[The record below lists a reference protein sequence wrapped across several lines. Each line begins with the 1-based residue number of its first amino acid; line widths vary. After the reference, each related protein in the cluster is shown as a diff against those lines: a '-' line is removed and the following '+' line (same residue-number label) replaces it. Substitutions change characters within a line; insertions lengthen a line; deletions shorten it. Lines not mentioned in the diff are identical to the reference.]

1 MRNTILILSLCSLLF
16 CDCSPNHEEIRII
29 KVQDISTSYLSE
41 KVLIDSLSP
50 HPVQIDYYKGYLIIR
65 DTNVPDEEGMLQFYD
80 LKNGTKTSCMLK
92 GRGPGEM
99 IGFYDFFVMEPQHD
113 LFMLDV
119 SLKKILYAPV
129 DDLINGSIHPAD
141 ITSIDLS
148 KFPLFL
154 TISGGSGKLFATG
167 MMEDDRFISFDVTG
181 ANMKLGHYSPDMQ
194 KKEMSPMLNQAY
206 MGRVVYEG
214 SRQMLV
220 VACRYAD
227 QLEYYDI
234 RNSDVLFA
242 KGPLAFEPSYVITK
256 VQGYQVLGHN
266 RDERIGY
273 TTIDADKENIYVLYS
288 GKTNEDPRAAY
299 ASELRVFGWN
309 GNMRRRLE
317 LGHDL
322 ISIAVDDSGKNMYAL
337 SCDGKVL
344 VYEL

>member
-1 MRNTILILSLCSLLF
+1 
-16 CDCSPNHEEIRII
+16 
-29 KVQDISTSYLSE
+29 
-41 KVLIDSLSP
+41 
-50 HPVQIDYYKGYLIIR
+50 
-65 DTNVPDEEGMLQFYD
+65 
-80 LKNGTKTSCMLK
+80 
-92 GRGPGEM
+92 
-99 IGFYDFFVMEPQHD
+99 
-113 LFMLDV
+113 
-119 SLKKILYAPV
+119 
-129 DDLINGSIHPAD
+129 
-141 ITSIDLS
+141 
-148 KFPLFL
+148 
-154 TISGGSGKLFATG
+154 
-167 MMEDDRFISFDVTG
+167 
-181 ANMKLGHYSPDMQ
+181 
-194 KKEMSPMLNQAY
+194 MLNQAY

-299 ASELRVFGWN
+299 ASELRVFDWN